1 MIFGQNLGRQT
12 EKAKQGILRYI
23 WDRKLKAGDK
33 IPAQA
38 ELSRHLGLG
47 CATLDRAVKSLVQ
60 DGVLESRRRVG
71 VFVRNASPEGL
82 PGRSIGVAGLL
93 LDTPHMFNWSMAYAL
108 QSELQRN
115 GCQCTMFPFRDGY
128 RKHPEFSDFPGLEY
142 AVGQGGLHGL
152 ISIADFFPDKLLSGL
167 ENAGLQLC
175 FSGSPAL
182 ADCGVFI
189 DTVGFMLESLEKLR
203 ERGFCSPRVLVGPGP
218 LRHFSLPRLAQFL
231 GHWPECRVP
240 LDDLYLEGYGLEH
253 GRTAARNVLALPPAE
268 RPDCMVLCD
277 DIIAQGFFSELV
289 RRQGSRI
296 GYMPPGFCLRNR
308 NAPIDFPCRD
318 VVNYEVDCRRIAEL
332 TVRMLL
338 TRLRTGSG
346 EPAVQ
351 WLLPAPEKTAAE

>member
-1 MIFGQNLGRQT
+1 
-12 EKAKQGILRYI
+12 
-23 WDRKLKAGDK
+23 
-33 IPAQA
+33 
-38 ELSRHLGLG
+38 
-47 CATLDRAVKSLVQ
+47 
-60 DGVLESRRRVG
+60 
-71 VFVRNASPEGL
+71 
-82 PGRSIGVAGLL
+82 
-93 LDTPHMFNWSMAYAL
+93 MFNWSMAYAL

-189 DTVGFMLESLEKLR
+189 DTVGFMLESARKAAGTGIPFPARAGRARSAASLQPSAPRPVSRALAGMPGSARRSLSRGLR
-203 ERGFCSPRVLVGPGP
+203 PRAWPGRRP
-218 LRHFSLPRLAQFL
+218 GTCWLAPRRTSRLHGAVRRHHRA
-231 GHWPECRVP
+231 
-240 LDDLYLEGYGLEH
+240 GLFF
-253 GRTAARNVLALPPAE
+253 GARPPAGQPH
-268 RPDCMVLCD
+268 RLH
-277 DIIAQGFFSELV
+277 A
-289 RRQGSRI
+289 R
-296 GYMPPGFCLRNR
+296 PGFCLRNR